1 MYFPLVRLFSLFMRF
16 PGVSQPLSTYLL
28 KGSYVVTLS
37 LITCLGLI
45 SFGCS
50 RQSEGRRP
58 PPVIPVVA
66 GTAIK
71 LTVPVEIN
79 AIGTATPFSA
89 ITVRSKVA
97 GEITHVH
104 FKEGQDVKKG
114 DMLFQVDCRDVVA
127 TLRQAEA
134 NLTKSLALFR
144 NAEEDAARY
153 KRLVEKGYVAKQQYD
168 QARTGAESA
177 AGVVE
182 ADRALVQN
190 IKVRLGYCSISSP
203 ISGRTGDLK
212 VDRGNLVK
220 ENDSVLVTINQI
232 TPIYVAFTVPE
243 KYLPEIKRFSAG
255 HGLKVHVYIPNDP
268 GPEEG
273 VLTFLDNTVD
283 SATGTIALKA
293 TFQNHKRRLWP
304 GQFLNVVVTLT
315 ERSAVLIPS
324 RAVLSGQNG
333 TYVFVVK
340 PDNTVQIRPVETSGN
355 YRDSSIIDKGLEA
368 GEQAVLDGQLRLTQ
382 GTRISIKSSPRT
394 DSTKR

>member
-1 MYFPLVRLFSLFMRF
+1 MRF

-71 LTVPVEIN
+71 QTVPVEIN

>member
-71 LTVPVEIN
+71 QTVPVEIN